1 MLVLALIA
9 TVSPVAVNACEPIIP
24 LTQLMSGSNAVGPAL
39 LMKSAIWLA
48 VAVVLKSTAFILF
61 ERRLPWRTAF
71 LFMLIANTLSTIP
84 GLLTSVFAGSIAFLA
99 LPIIFVMGLLA
110 QRRLTALKVDR
121 GNPNPKLQWVSLA
134 FTFTYFAS
142 LIMFYMAS
150 EVADPQHAVEY
161 WMLKL
166 IFTTSAVLL
175 GLAISAVLEEYAIAR
190 LAAKSVGRSS
200 FYTSVIRANYVTLA
214 LVLFVAAIQTLP
226 RRLHSP
232 GFLISCWHSVS
243 SFFATL

>member
-1 MLVLALIA
+1 MVLAFIA

-24 LTQLMSGSNAVGPAL
+24 LADLMSGSSAVGPAL
-39 LMKSAIWLA
+39 IMKSAMWLA
-48 VAVVLKSTAFILF
+48 VAVVLKSTAFIIF

-71 LFMLIANTLSTIP
+71 LFMLVANILSTIP
-84 GLLTSVFAGSIAFLA
+84 GLLTSAFAGSIAVLA

-110 QRRLTALKVDR
+110 QRRLTAFRLDR
-121 GNPNPKLQWVSLA
+121 GDPNPKLQWVSFA
-134 FTFTYFAS
+134 FTFTYLAS
-142 LIMFYMAS
+142 LTMFSMAS
-150 EVADPQHAVEY
+150 EVADPRHAAQY
-161 WMLKL
+161 WLLKFL
-166 IFTTSAVLL
+166 FTTSAVLL

-200 FYTSVIRANYVTLA
+200 FYTSVIRANYVTLGF
-214 LVLFVAAIQTLP
+214 VLLVAAIQTLP

-243 SFFATL
+243 SFLATL